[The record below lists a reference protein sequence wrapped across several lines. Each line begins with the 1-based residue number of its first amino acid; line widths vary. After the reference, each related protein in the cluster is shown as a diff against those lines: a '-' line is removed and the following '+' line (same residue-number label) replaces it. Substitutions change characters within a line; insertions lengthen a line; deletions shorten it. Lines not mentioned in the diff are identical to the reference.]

1 MTAMLGPFTAPIIL
15 SLMGLGVFW
24 LYGAAKKAQG
34 RLDAEAASGK
44 RIEAANAKTT
54 EAMKNVEVVSDPDLA
69 RVWLNDRPK

>member
-1 MTAMLGPFTAPIIL
+1 MSGLTTALIFAGMALAVIC
-15 SLMGLGVFW
+15 